1 MMIRLL
7 QVAVNVV
14 RKRRKNGRKVQNAKS
29 DDEYIASHLDPFE
42 CRRLVAALHYSSQDL
57 PKSLSGAERKVN
69 EEIPCLRQLL
79 HWNMSTNEGK
89 GKTHEE
95 LERRLRQMNR
105 NDLAEWLG
113 KETFKQLGK
122 DLGRALDHPFGEFDE
137 EQIEI
142 TENTKPKKYG
152 EEIQRISTVESTE
165 NNYESEDFEI

>member
-1 MMIRLL
+1 M
-7 QVAVNVV
+7 NF
-14 RKRRKNGRKVQNAKS
+14 S
-29 DDEYIASHLDPFE
+29 EFE
-42 CRRLVAALHYSSQDL
+42 MLFT
-57 PKSLSGAERKVN
+57 ERKVN

-142 TENTKPKKYG
+142 TCVFYIINYLIKK
-152 EEIQRISTVESTE
+152 
-165 NNYESEDFEI
+165 F